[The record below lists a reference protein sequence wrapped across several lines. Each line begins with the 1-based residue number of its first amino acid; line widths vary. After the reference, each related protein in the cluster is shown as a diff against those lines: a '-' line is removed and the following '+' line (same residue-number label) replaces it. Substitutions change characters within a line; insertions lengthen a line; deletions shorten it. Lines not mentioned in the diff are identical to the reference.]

1 VEDLIKEQLSAVYLL
16 IRHFGP
22 LEEAEIDVSRI
33 TLFIGPNGSGKSYT
47 AMALYAILR
56 TLARGRAADRQEVV
70 RVLRRVFA
78 SDLQTLINTGSQSA
92 ELSARIGGY
101 SVDIKWHR
109 GGDTRVDIKGEGRV
123 PPPVYLPAARSGI
136 MQWYPIFASIYFH
149 LADDLPPGVVPLIR
163 QALGP
168 VSDFISM
175 LFAAQSVARRPARQ
189 RKLYDVFVKHI
200 GLETYFDG
208 DKPVV
213 EWEAGR
219 SEVQLAPSGFAEL
232 APLGLFLRYGVIKKG
247 SFVIWE
253 EPEAHLHPEV
263 VYKVGNLVVDLA
275 RRGVRLLLTTHSD
288 VLLNALSN
296 AVARGEVSPSHISAY
311 LFERRGRGYVAT
323 PLEVSEAGIPDD
335 EFAKV
340 QEKLYRE
347 YISSIYAKEREKEI
361 R

>member
-22 LEEAEIDVSRI
+22 LEEAEIDVNRI

-56 TLARGRAADRQEVV
+56 ALARGRAADRLV

-101 SVDIKWHR
+101 LVDIKWDR

-136 MQWYPIFASIYFH
+136 MQWYPIFGIYFQ
-149 LADDLPPGVVPLIR
+149 LADFLPPGVVPLIR

-168 VSDFISM
+168 ASDFISL
-175 LFAAQSVARRPARQ
+175 LFAAQSGARRSARG

-200 GLETYFDG
+200 GLEAYFDG

-232 APLGLFLRYGVIKKG
+232 APLGLFLRYGVIKRG
-247 SFVIWE
+247 TLVIWE

-263 VYKVGNLVVDLA
+263 VYKVGSLVVDLA

>member
-1 VEDLIKEQLSAVYLL
+1 MYLSL
-16 IRHFGP
+16 RRFGP
-22 LEEAEIDVSRI
+22 LEEAEIDVNRI

-56 TLARGRAADRQEVV
+56 ALARGRGRADG
-70 RVLRRVFA
+70 VLRRLVERLA
-78 SDLQTLINTGSQSA
+78 WPQDA

-101 SVDIKWHR
+101 SVDIKWRR

-123 PPPVYLPAARSGI
+123 PPPVYLPAARSGV
-136 MQWYPIFASIYFH
+136 MQWYPIFVIYFH
-149 LADDLPPGVVPLIR
+149 LADFLPPGVVPLIR

-175 LFAAQSVARRPARQ
+175 LFAAQSVARRPARG

-200 GLETYFDG
+200 GLEAYFDG

-296 AVARGEVSPSHISAY
+296 AAARGEVSPSHISAY

-323 PLEVSEAGIPDD
+323 PLEVS
-335 EFAKV
+335 AK
-340 QEKLYRE
+340 K
-347 YISSIYAKEREKEI
+347 SI
-361 R
+361 

>member
-1 VEDLIKEQLSAVYLL
+1 MEQL
-16 IRHFGP
+16 
-22 LEEAEIDVSRI
+22 
-33 TLFIGPNGSGKSYT
+33 
-47 AMALYAILR
+47 
-56 TLARGRAADRQEVV
+56 
-70 RVLRRVFA
+70 A
-78 SDLQTLINTGSQSA
+78 SPQDA

-101 SVDIKWHR
+101 LVDIKWHR
-109 GGDTRVDIKGEGRV
+109 GGDARVDIKGEGRV

-136 MQWYPIFASIYFH
+136 MQWYPIFGIYFQ
-149 LADDLPPGVVPLIR
+149 LADFLPPGVVPLIR

-168 VSDFISM
+168 ASDFISL
-175 LFAAQSVARRPARQ
+175 LFAAQSGARRSARG

-200 GLETYFDG
+200 GLEAYFDG

-232 APLGLFLRYGVIKKG
+232 APLGLFLRYGVIKRG
-247 SFVIWE
+247 TLVIWE

-263 VYKVGNLVVDLA
+263 VYKVGSLVVDLA

-311 LFERRGRGYVAT
+311 LFERRRSYVAT
-323 PLEVSEAGIPDD
+323 LLEVSEAGIPDD